1 MSRLLQAIAD
11 HARTTPL
18 RPALA
23 DDASVVTYAEL
34 NTAITAGAKV
44 LQRSCISTLALLAD
58 NGIPW
63 VVSDLAA
70 LHAQTPCVPLPHFF
84 SPTQI
89 VHAIRNSGVNG
100 ILTDRADDVALLL
113 EQAGITYQ
121 AESSWQGL
129 VLIRLL
135 NVAAVALPDG
145 TAKVTYTSGTTG
157 DPKGVCLS
165 GEHIET
171 VVQSLSEATAASSSD
186 RHLCLTPLSTL
197 LENLGGVYVPLLAG
211 ACCCVPSLKTVGL
224 SGASG
229 LDAMRMVKTLL
240 DCQATTAIMAP
251 QMLHALVSVVAQGG
265 ATPRQLRFVAVG
277 GASVPPRLLA
287 QAEQLGIPVFEG
299 YGLSEC
305 ASVVS
310 LNTPSCRRPGSA
322 GRALPH
328 LELCIA
334 DDGEVLVSGP
344 LFLGYIGHPE
354 PDEIWPTGDIGYLD
368 ADGFLYI
375 TGRKKNMFITSFGR
389 NVSPEWVE
397 SMLLQSD
404 ALLQVAVF
412 GEGRPWNA
420 AVIVAKPGIT
430 KTALQIAIEQINFQ
444 LPDYARIGAWIP
456 AESPFSNV
464 NGLLTPN
471 GRLRRDAIFQAY
483 RTRIDAL
490 YDTSPE
496 EKIHAVL

>member
-1 MSRLLQAIAD
+1 MSLLLQAIAA
-11 HARTTPL
+11 HARNVPL
-18 RPALA
+18 GPALA
-23 DDASVVTYAEL
+23 DDARVITYAEL
-34 NTAITAGAKV
+34 NAAITTGAEV
-44 LQRSCISTLALLAD
+44 LQSSEITTLALLAD
-58 NGIPW
+58 NGTPW

-70 LHAQTPCVPLPHFF
+70 RHAQIPCVPLPHFF

-100 ILTDRADDVALLL
+100 VLTDRVDDLVLLL
-113 EQAGITYQ
+113 EQTGIAYQ
-121 AESSWQGL
+121 AVTAWQGL
-129 VLIRLL
+129 TLIRLE
-135 NVAAVALPDG
+135 VDAVELPVN

-171 VVQSLSEATAASSSD
+171 VMQSLLEATSASAAD

-197 LENLGGVYVPLLAG
+197 LENLAGVYVPLLAG

-229 LDAMRMVKTLL
+229 LDPMRMVKSLS
-240 DCQATTAIMAP
+240 DFQATTAIMAP
-251 QMLHALVSVVAQGG
+251 QMLQALVAVVAQGNVI
-265 ATPRQLRFVAVG
+265 PRHLRFVAVG
-277 GASVPPRLLA
+277 GASVPQRVLA

-310 LNTPSCRRPGSA
+310 LNTPSCRRSGSA
-322 GRALPH
+322 GRPLPH
-328 LELCIA
+328 IELCIA
-334 DDGEVLVSGP
+334 EDGEVLVSGP
-344 LFLGYIGHPE
+344 HFLGYIGHPAPNE
-354 PDEIWPTGDIGYLD
+354 TWPTGDIGYLD

-397 SMLLQSD
+397 SILLQNN
-404 ALLQVAVF
+404 AILQVAVF
-412 GEGRPWNA
+412 GEGQPWNT
-420 AVIVAKPGIT
+420 AVVVAKPDT
-430 KTALQIAIEQINFQ
+430 SQATLQRAVEQANFQ
-444 LPDYARIGAWIP
+444 LPDYARIGNWI
-456 AESPFSNV
+456 AAKSPFSSV

-471 GRLRRDAIFQAY
+471 GRLRRDAIFEVY
-483 RTRIDAL
+483 RTRIDAI
-490 YDTSPE
+490 YDTSLE